1 MESDYEV
8 IIRVEQYQ
16 FIDNLAHIIPPEQVF
31 DDAELPSLLAKV
43 EEAFKSAGWEG
54 DGDIGLIWLP
64 PFAND
69 SYEDT
74 FGRYIWHVKQ
84 DNNGISFLGYMEYV
98 FGGEAAALP
107 ARPPAAVSETITE
120 SHSNY
125 LVEVTEEL
133 RGLLHEAERI
143 NTETDFSSLYLL
155 TLNSIQNQAV
165 SELNDYI
172 DEVYLEFAEHVLGQ
186 NNPDQIRL
194 TKAKINLPLDTI
206 SAGIED
212 GYFDSWLT
220 LKSITSALWKDFKF
234 WPFRNKLKEIC
245 SCVGF
250 DCPEEIRSVLWK
262 HIEIRNAIQH
272 HNSEFT
278 KDISRSLG
286 QAYLCIAEDETAFRT
301 INLWQTIEL
310 TPYEICLFLDA
321 IKEFVTSYE
330 THISSRMKTRYQR
343 CSRA

>member
-1 MESDYEV
+1 MGSDYEV

-31 DDAELPSLLAKV
+31 DDDERLSLLAKV
-43 EEAFKSAGWEG
+43 EEAFKDAGWEG

-69 SYEDT
+69 ICEDT

-84 DNNGISFLGYMEYV
+84 DNNGISFLGYVEYALE
-98 FGGEAAALP
+98 GGDADLP
-107 ARPPAAVSETITE
+107 AKRPADRSETITE

-125 LVEVTEEL
+125 LVGVTEKL
-133 RGLLHEAERI
+133 KGLLLEAERI
-143 NTETDFSSLYLL
+143 STETDFSALYLL

-165 SELNDYI
+165 SELIDYI

-206 SAGIED
+206 SAGVED
-212 GYFDSWLT
+212 GYLDSWLT

-245 SCVGF
+245 SCVEF
-250 DCPEEIRSVLWK
+250 DCPDEIRSALWK

-272 HNSEFT
+272 HNSQFT
-278 KDISRSLG
+278 KDISKSLG
-286 QAYLCIAEDETAFRT
+286 QASICIAEDETAGRT
-301 INLWQTIEL
+301 VNLWQTIEL
-310 TPYEICLFLDA
+310 THYEIGLFLDA
-321 IKEFVTSYE
+321 IKKFVISYE
-330 THISSRMKTRYQR
+330 AHISSRMRTRYKR
-343 CSRA
+343 YL